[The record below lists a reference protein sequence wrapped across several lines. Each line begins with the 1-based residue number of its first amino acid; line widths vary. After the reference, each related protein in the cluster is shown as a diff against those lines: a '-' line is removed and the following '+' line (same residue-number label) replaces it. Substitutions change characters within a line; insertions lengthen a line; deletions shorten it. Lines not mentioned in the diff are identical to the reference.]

1 MRERNDARA
10 KRSRDH
16 EGERKNE
23 SWSLAEMR
31 RNFLRTCRGRV
42 PAIFA
47 CDTRKGKS
55 YQYHLRKSH
64 DVIEM
69 RVSEEDRDDDYYF
82 LCSWNK
88 RWAGLSYCQRL
99 PKYCADGDCWRSA
112 IACARCKFIFGN
124 AVG

>member
-1 MRERNDARA
+1 
-10 KRSRDH
+10 
-16 EGERKNE
+16 
-23 SWSLAEMR
+23 MR

-69 RVSEEDRDDDYYF
+69 RVSEEDRLGSDAVRANRIQER
-82 LCSWNK
+82 L
-88 RWAGLSYCQRL
+88 GLSPVSMIHPGRRES
-99 PKYCADGDCWRSA
+99 DS
-112 IACARCKFIFGN
+112 IHSS
-124 AVG
+124 

>member
-1 MRERNDARA
+1 
-10 KRSRDH
+10 
-16 EGERKNE
+16 
-23 SWSLAEMR
+23 MR

-69 RVSEEDRDDDYYF
+69 RVSEEDRLGSDAVRANRIQERLWIVTCVDDPSRSKGVGLNPFF
-82 LCSWNK
+82 LST
-88 RWAGLSYCQRL
+88 
-99 PKYCADGDCWRSA
+99 P
-112 IACARCKFIFGN
+112 
-124 AVG
+124 